1 METTMSILESIS
13 GPADVR
19 RLRSSALPDLCEEIR
34 ALITETVLRNGGHL
48 ASSLGAVELVV
59 ALLRAFDF
67 SKDKL
72 LFDVGH
78 QAYAYKILTCRRERF
93 STLRTWDGVSGYP
106 KRSESVFDHFDVG
119 HSSTSLSAALGYAK
133 ARDLLGQDHYVVAV
147 IGDGSLL
154 NGMAMEALNC
164 AREADTRVLF
174 ILNDNEMS
182 INRRVGGLAEHL
194 ARLSVHPAYL
204 KLKEMVKEQCRMLP
218 KGESLESVLGRVKS
232 QVKTILQPSNFFED
246 LGLSYWGPFDGHDPE
261 ELEDILRLAKLYEKP
276 LLLHVITKKGKGYPA
291 AEKDPARFHGISP
304 SAAGGSRG
312 ETSWSA
318 AAAEV
323 AEAMAESD
331 PGVVCLTAAM
341 MEGTKLASF
350 AKRFPERFF
359 DVGIAEEHMVT
370 FAAGMAAGGLR
381 PLVFI
386 YSTFLQRA
394 MDQLVHDTAM
404 QGYSVLFALDRAGL
418 VGEDGETHHGVL
430 DVAWCRAV
438 PGLTLAAPRDRR
450 DLEFLFS
457 WAHRNK
463 GPLVVRYPRGC
474 APAEICRTPASS
486 ACAPW
491 GHAEILFEGTE
502 WACLGFGST
511 IPLLLEARALAEER
525 NIPMPTVVDLR
536 FLKPLDEALLQDVL
550 ARHRLA
556 VVAEEGSLAGG
567 IGEAGAELGG
577 RLENGAK
584 VRRLGVPDAY
594 IPQGTPKEQRQYCGL
609 TAENVLGLFYG

>member
-1 METTMSILESIS
+1 MSLLESIS
-13 GPADVR
+13 SPADVR
-19 RLRSSALPDLCEEIR
+19 RLRASALPDLCEEIR

-48 ASSLGAVELVV
+48 ASSLGAVELIV
-59 ALLRAFDF
+59 ALLRVFDF

-72 LFDVGH
+72 IFDVGH
-78 QAYAYKILTCRRERF
+78 QAYAYKILTCRRGRF
-93 STLRTWDGVSGYP
+93 STLRTWNGISGYP
-106 KRSESVFDHFDVG
+106 KRAESPFDHFDVG

-164 AREADTRVLF
+164 AREVNTRVLF

-194 ARLSVHPAYL
+194 ARLSVHPTYL
-204 KLKEMVKEQCRMLP
+204 KLKEMVKEQCRLLP
-218 KGESLESVLGRVKS
+218 KGESLEGVLGKIKS
-232 QVKTILQPSNFFED
+232 QLKTILQPSNFFEN

-261 ELEDILRLAKLYEKP
+261 ELEDIFRLAKLYEKP
-276 LLLHVITKKGKGYPA
+276 LLLHVITKKGKGYSP
-291 AEKDPARFHGISP
+291 AEKDPARFHGVSP
-304 SAAGGSRG
+304 STLEGKK
-312 ETSWSA
+312 EEVSWSA

-331 PGVVCLTAAM
+331 PRVVCLTAAM

-350 AKRFPERFF
+350 AKRFPDRFF

-404 QGYSVLFALDRAGL
+404 QGHSVLFALDRAGL

-457 WAHRNK
+457 HAYQNNK

-474 APAEICRTPASS
+474 APAEICRAFSDSP
-486 ACAPW
+486 CAPW
-491 GHAEILFEGTE
+491 GKAEILFEGTE
-502 WACLGFGST
+502 WVCLGFGST
-511 IPLLLEARALAEER
+511 IPLLLDVRVLAAER

-536 FLKPLDEALLQDVL
+536 FLKPLDEVLLQHVL

-567 IGEAGAELGG
+567 IGEAVAELAG
-577 RLENGAK
+577 RLATGVK

-594 IPQGTPKEQRQYCGL
+594 VPQGTPREQREYCGL
-609 TAENVLGLFYG
+609 TAENVLKLFHD

>member
-1 METTMSILESIS
+1 MSILENIS

-19 RLRSSALPDLCEEIR
+19 GLRQSALPGLCEEIR
-34 ALITETVLRNGGHL
+34 ALIIETVLRNGGHL

-59 ALLRAFDF
+59 ALLRVFDF
-67 SKDKL
+67 SSDKL

-93 STLRTWDGVSGYP
+93 STLRTWGGVSGYP
-106 KRSESVFDHFDVG
+106 KRSESRFDHFDVG

-133 ARDLLGQDHYVVAV
+133 ARDLLGQNHYVVAV

-164 AREADTRVLF
+164 AREANTRVLF

-204 KLKEMVKEQCRMLP
+204 KLKEAVKEQCRMLP
-218 KGESLESVLGRVKS
+218 KGESLEGVLGRVKS
-232 QVKTILQPSNFFED
+232 QIKTILQPSNFFED
-246 LGLSYWGPFDGHDPE
+246 VGLSYWGPFDGHDPE

-276 LLLHVITKKGKGYPA
+276 LLLHVITKKGKGYPL
-291 AEKDPARFHGISP
+291 AEREPARFHGISP
-304 SAAGGSRG
+304 AGGSGGKG

-318 AAAEV
+318 AAAEA
-323 AEAMAESD
+323 AEALAESD
-331 PGVVCLTAAM
+331 PHVVCLTAAM

-350 AKRFPERFF
+350 AKRFPDRFF

-370 FAAGMAAGGLR
+370 FAAGMAAGGLY

-404 QGYSVLFALDRAGL
+404 QGHSVLFALDRAGL

-450 DLEFLFS
+450 DLEFFFS
-457 WAHRNK
+457 QARRNE
-463 GPLVVRYPRGC
+463 GPFVVRYPRGC
-474 APAEICRTPASS
+474 APAEICRSAATP
-486 ACAPW
+486 CAPW
-491 GHAEILFEGTE
+491 GKAEILAEGAE
-502 WACLGFGST
+502 WVCLGFGST
-511 IPLLLEARALAEER
+511 VPLLLEARTLAEER
-525 NIPMPTVVDLR
+525 GIPAPTVVDLR
-536 FLKPLDEALLQDVL
+536 FLKPVDEELLRNVL
-550 ARHRLA
+550 VRHRLA
-556 VVAEEGSLAGG
+556 VVVEEGVLAGG
-567 IGEAGAELGG
+567 IGELVAEISGGLTDGA
-577 RLENGAK
+577 R
-584 VRRLGVPDAY
+584 VRRLGIPDAY
-594 IPQGTPKEQRQYCGL
+594 IPQGTVRKQRQYCGL
-609 TAENVLGLFYG
+609 TAEKVLDLFHD